1 MPVEKPIKLHG
12 HLPGIAK
19 AQNNSYSQLMTQKI
33 WNAVD
38 SYLVETLIPSDP
50 ILQEALERNI
60 ASGLPMIDVAPNQG
74 KLLYLLAKMRRA
86 KRILEIGTLGGYSTI
101 WLARALP
108 EAGTLIT
115 LELDP
120 KHAEVA
126 RANIAGAGLSSKVE
140 VRLGPALDSLSK
152 LHAEGAK
159 PFDFIFIDAD
169 KSGYPDYLDWSLRLS
184 QPGTVV
190 VADNVV
196 REGEVINP
204 GSKDS
209 SVQGV
214 RRFLEKIA
222 ADPRLDATALQTV
235 GTKGYD
241 GFALAVVN

>member
-1 MPVEKPIKLHG
+1 
-12 HLPGIAK
+12 
-19 AQNNSYSQLMTQKI
+19 MTQKT
-33 WNAVD
+33 WNAVET
-38 SYLVETLIPSDP
+38 YLNESLVPADTA
-50 ILQEALERNI
+50 LQAALKNNT
-60 ASGLPMIDVAPNQG
+60 ASGLPTIDVAPHEG
-74 KLLYLLAKMRRA
+74 KLLYLLAKMRGAR
-86 KRILEIGTLGGYSTI
+86 RILEIGTLGGYSTI

-108 EAGTLIT
+108 EQGSLIT

-152 LHAEGAK
+152 LHAERTE

-169 KSGYPDYLDWSLRLS
+169 KSGYPDYLDWSLQLS
-184 QPGTVV
+184 LPGAVI

-196 REGEVINP
+196 REWAVIEAD
-204 GSKDS
+204 SKDA

-214 RRFLEKIA
+214 RRFFDKIA
-222 ADPRLDATALQTV
+222 ADPRLEATAIQTV

-241 GFALAVVN
+241 GFALAVVV